1 MRIAI
6 IHYSSWPVIGG
17 VETVIRQHAQLMTRH
32 RHSVTIL
39 CGMGSTFSPDVPIRV
54 IPELDW
60 RNPIVTASQE
70 EAYNG
75 NPGEAYSKLLN
86 ALDNSLGKIVQS
98 FDWIIAHNMFT
109 MPFNLAATQA
119 LGALADRGMKVIA
132 WTHDLAA
139 INPDYHIPQRRV
151 FSSIRERHQT
161 VKYVTVSDNRA
172 LEFKSMTGF
181 EVDAV
186 VPNALDFAGIWGI
199 SSEVANLVDK
209 DLPNSMIL
217 FFPTRILERKNIGF
231 ALQIAAALRDLGQ
244 SVRLLISGASNLY
257 NRSANEHLAALK
269 QLAADLRITELV
281 TWVNESFAVGEPH
294 LRSLYAVADAVL
306 YPSRQEG
313 FGLPLLEA
321 AAFRLPIFCSNIEPL
336 KSIAHSGTHLFDL
349 RDSPRNIAS
358 RIRNALEQD
367 PGFQGRKQ
375 LLRKNSAERVY
386 VEKIEPLLQEP
397 SI

>member
-1 MRIAI
+1 
-6 IHYSSWPVIGG
+6 
-17 VETVIRQHAQLMTRH
+17 
-32 RHSVTIL
+32 
-39 CGMGSTFSPDVPIRV
+39 
-54 IPELDW
+54 
-60 RNPIVTASQE
+60 
-70 EAYNG
+70 
-75 NPGEAYSKLLN
+75 
-86 ALDNSLGKIVQS
+86 
-98 FDWIIAHNMFT
+98 
-109 MPFNLAATQA
+109 
-119 LGALADRGMKVIA
+119 
-132 WTHDLAA
+132 
-139 INPDYHIPQRRV
+139 
-151 FSSIRERHQT
+151 
-161 VKYVTVSDNRA
+161 
-172 LEFKSMTGF
+172 MTGF

-186 VPNALDFAGIWGI
+186 IPNALDFAAIWGI
-199 SSEVANLVDK
+199 SSEVAELVDK

-217 FFPTRILERKNIGF
+217 FFPTRILERKNIGL
-231 ALQIAAALRDLGQ
+231 ALQIVAALRDLGQ

-269 QLAADLRITELV
+269 QLAADLRITKLV
-281 TWVNESFAVGEPH
+281 TWVNESFAVDEPH

-336 KSIAHSGTHLFDL
+336 KSIANSGTHLFDL

-358 RIRNALEQD
+358 RIRTALEQD

>member
-39 CGMGSTFSPDVPIRV
+39 CGMGSTFSPDVPTRV
-54 IPELDW
+54 VPELDW
-60 RNPIVTASQE
+60 RNSIVTASQE

-75 NPGEAYSKLLN
+75 NPGEAYFELVN
-86 ALDNSLGKIVQS
+86 ALDNSLGKILQS
-98 FDWIIAHNMFT
+98 FDRIIVHNMFT

-119 LGALADRGMKVIA
+119 LGAIADRGMKVIA

-139 INPDYHIPQRRV
+139 INPDYHVPRRRV

-172 LEFKSMTGF
+172 LEFKSMTGS

-231 ALQIAAALRDLGQ
+231 ALQIVSALRDLGQ
-244 SVRLLISGASNLY
+244 SVHLLISGASNLY
-257 NRSANEHLAALK
+257 NRTATEHLAALK
-269 QLAADLRITELV
+269 QLATDLQITELV
-281 TWVNESFAVGEPH
+281 TWVNESFAVDELH

-358 RIRNALEQD
+358 RIRTALEQD

-375 LLRKNSAERVY
+375 LLCKNSAERVY